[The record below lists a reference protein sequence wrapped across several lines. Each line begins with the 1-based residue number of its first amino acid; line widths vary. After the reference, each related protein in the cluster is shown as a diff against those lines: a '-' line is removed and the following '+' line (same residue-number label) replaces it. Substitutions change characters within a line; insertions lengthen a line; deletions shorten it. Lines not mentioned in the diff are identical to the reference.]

1 MLVFKPNSLSL
12 WIGLT
17 TLQRS
22 EVKSPPS
29 LSLSL
34 QRPWQ
39 MLLLPLRFRWLRI
52 QCSVE
57 YTDRIWTQA
66 STPNICLQVWQIEY
80 VCCSSRWQ
88 ELLTR
93 RARPAHCSQSK
104 SCCYLFFPLFDPP
117 SRNVGNILIPKTPKS
132 ATGPFKQEETV
143 LPS

>member
-1 MLVFKPNSLSL
+1 MLVFKPNSLGL
-12 WIGLT
+12 WISLT

-22 EVKSPPS
+22 EAQSPPC

-39 MLLLPLRFRWLRI
+39 MLLLPLRFWWFRI

-57 YTDRIWTQA
+57 YADRIWTQA
-66 STPNICLQVWQIEY
+66 STSNSCLQVWQTEY
-80 VCCSSRWQ
+80 VCYSSRWQ

-104 SCCYLFFPLFDPP
+104 FRCLMFFSLFAPP
-117 SRNVGNILIPKTPKS
+117 SQNVENILISKTPKIAS
-132 ATGPFKQEETV
+132 GPFKQEETI